1 MRILISVAILFLAGC
16 STYQTTLKQNGS
28 YKIYT
33 IEEQDV
39 FQLTYQEMM
48 SVVDNEMISEI
59 DGPER
64 GFSTRL
70 TWGLDW
76 YNVIVKIVPVEG
88 IDKQGNNVKG
98 YFVELGGKGTYPTS
112 RPEEIITNIQRKLNK
127 SGTGVVVTSYRK
139 SSYLLERDRW
149 RLNEKPSI
157 RDKGD
162 SAMDKLLKL
171 KDLKDKN
178 VITEEEYNL
187 KKIDLLKQI

>member
-98 YFVELGGKGTYPTS
+98 
-112 RPEEIITNIQRKLNK
+112 
-127 SGTGVVVTSYRK
+127 
-139 SSYLLERDRW
+139 
-149 RLNEKPSI
+149 
-157 RDKGD
+157 
-162 SAMDKLLKL
+162 
-171 KDLKDKN
+171 
-178 VITEEEYNL
+178 
-187 KKIDLLKQI
+187 

>member
-139 SSYLLERDRW
+139 SSYLLKRDRW